1 MNAGAEPVQ
10 SPRNTRFL
18 IVKPS
23 SLGDILHAFP
33 AADALRRA
41 YPGAVIDWVVNPAF
55 EELLDYMPGIHRR
68 IPFRRKEL
76 GKWNT
81 FFPELFFLWKE
92 IRENRYDAVIDLQGL
107 MRSALVA
114 RFARASEY
122 YGPDHV
128 RESLAKL
135 FYSRKLFFPA
145 DVFHAVERNCEMIR
159 QIPGVTDV
167 NPYFELPVLPGY
179 KEKAERLLAEEGFTR
194 GLETLWIA
202 VAPGARW
209 ATKQWPPEFFAEVMR
224 GIAERRSNVSFLLLG
239 SSAEKEPARK
249 LKESLGNGIEVLDLC
264 GKTSLGELVE
274 LIRMT
279 DLLICN
285 DSGPMHIAASAGTK
299 VLAFF
304 GPTYPE
310 LTGPY
315 CKVKKVFQPKLDCI
329 KCFRKYCQNTL
340 CHRSISAGEVIDSAL
355 ELTGR
360 SKNS

>member
-1 MNAGAEPVQ
+1 MQ
-10 SPRNTRFL
+10 SQRNMRFL

-33 AADALRRA
+33 AVEALRKA

-55 EELLDYMPGIHRR
+55 AGLLDYMPGIDRR
-68 IPFRRKEL
+68 ILFRRKEL
-76 GKWNT
+76 GKWNS
-81 FFPELFFLWKE
+81 FFPEFFSLWKE
-92 IRENRYDAVIDLQGL
+92 IRKNSYDAVIDLQGL

-114 RFARASEY
+114 RLAKAPEY
-122 YGPDHV
+122 YGPGHV
-128 RESLAKL
+128 KENLAKL
-135 FYSRKLFFPA
+135 CYSKKLSYPP

-159 QIPGVTDV
+159 QIPGVAEAD
-167 NPYFELPVLPGY
+167 PYFGLPVLPEQ
-179 KEKAERLLAEEGFTR
+179 KEKAEKLLAAEGFTR
-194 GLETLWIA
+194 KSDASWIA

-209 ATKQWPPEFFAEVMR
+209 VTKQWPPEFFAEVMR
-224 GIAERRSNVSFLLLG
+224 GIAEKRSRVSFLLLG
-239 SSAEKEPARK
+239 SPAEKELAEK
-249 LKESLGNGIEVLDLC
+249 VKESLGNGIEVLDLC
-264 GKTSLGELVE
+264 GKTDLGELVE

-285 DSGPMHIAASAGTK
+285 DSGPMHIAAAAGTR

-315 CKVKKVFQPKLDCI
+315 CKIKRVFQPKLDCI

-340 CHRSISAGEVIDSAL
+340 CHRSISTGEVVDSAL

-360 SKNS
+360 SKIS